1 MGVGGNKQKSTQ
13 FMIYNVIRKTKR
25 YYFTVNTMFYLGF
38 ILFGLPV
45 FIRLNIFNFEPNLFD
60 KIWSYTMLFIMLG
73 ALFFSLYKSNKYKT
87 LKGKLISELEFQKD
101 KIVIDKIGYQLNDIK
116 KISIENTFDY
126 KGRYTYSKGN
136 FDGSLSNGI
145 ENELLI
151 YLNDDEKIQ
160 VNFQQVN
167 EDDIL
172 NEREILIHY
181 SNRGKLHYLNL
192 LKILRIEDYG
202 EIQNFKTKYLKQL

>member
-1 MGVGGNKQKSTQ
+1 LGVGGNKQKGTQ

>member
-1 MGVGGNKQKSTQ
+1 LGVGGNKQKSTQ

>member
-1 MGVGGNKQKSTQ
+1 
-13 FMIYNVIRKTKR
+13 MIYNVIRKTKR
-25 YYFTVNTMFYLGF
+25 YYFTVNTIFYIGF

-45 FIRLNIFNFEPNLFD
+45 FIRINLFNFEPILFD
-60 KIWSYTMLFIMLG
+60 KICLYIMLFIMLG
-73 ALFFSLYKSNKYKT
+73 AFFFGLYKSNKHRT
-87 LKGKLISELEFQKD
+87 LKGELISELVFQKD
-101 KIVIDKIGYQLNDIK
+101 KILIDDTGYHLDNIK

-136 FDGSLSNGI
+136 FDGSLSNGV

-151 YLNDDEKIQ
+151 YLNNDEKIQ

-192 LKILRIEDYG
+192 LKILQIQNYD
-202 EIQNFKTKYLKQL
+202 EIQNFKTKYLEQS

>member
-1 MGVGGNKQKSTQ
+1 MGVGGNKQKGTQ

>member
-1 MGVGGNKQKSTQ
+1 
-13 FMIYNVIRKTKR
+13 
-25 YYFTVNTMFYLGF
+25 
-38 ILFGLPV
+38 
-45 FIRLNIFNFEPNLFD
+45 
-60 KIWSYTMLFIMLG
+60 MLG
-73 ALFFSLYKSNKYKT
+73 AFFFGLYKSNKHRT
-87 LKGKLISELEFQKD
+87 LKGELISELVFQKD
-101 KIVIDKIGYQLNDIK
+101 KILIDDTGYHLDNIK

-136 FDGSLSNGI
+136 FDGSLSNGV

-151 YLNDDEKIQ
+151 YLNNDEKIQ

-192 LKILRIEDYG
+192 LKILQIQNYD
-202 EIQNFKTKYLKQL
+202 EIQNFKTKYLEQS

>member
-1 MGVGGNKQKSTQ
+1 MGVGGNKQKGTQ

-136 FDGSLSNGI
+136 FDGSLSNGL

-151 YLNDDEKIQ
+151 YLNNDEKIQ